1 MKPRR
6 AESGQA
12 TVELVG
18 LVPLLAAVALAA
30 FTAVAAFAAREQA
43 DTAAQA
49 GAVALLQ
56 DGDPRA
62 AAREALPEAARER
75 ARFTLDGRRITVTVR
90 PRVPLLARALAARA
104 SADAGPEPAP

>member
-1 MKPRR
+1 MKPRPC
-6 AESGQA
+6 ESGQA
-12 TVELVG
+12 TVEVVG
-18 LVPLLAAVALAA
+18 LMPLLAAVAIAA

-43 DTAAQA
+43 DAAVQA

-62 AAREALPEAARER
+62 AAREALPDTAHDR
-75 ARFTLDGRRITVTVR
+75 ATITLDGRRITVTVR

-104 SADAGPEPAP
+104 TADAGPEPSS